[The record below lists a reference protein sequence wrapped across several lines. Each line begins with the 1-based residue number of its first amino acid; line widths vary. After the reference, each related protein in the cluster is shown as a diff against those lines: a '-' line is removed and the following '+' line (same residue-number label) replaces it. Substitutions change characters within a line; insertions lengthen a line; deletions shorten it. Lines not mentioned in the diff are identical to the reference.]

1 MMEEMMLPFRRILW
15 PTDFSDA
22 SYQALQAANEL
33 ASHFKGE
40 LILLHVVHPIAVVP
54 SPDPGQFNGPAYQRA
69 VEAHALKTLQD
80 IAKKMVSDHIKVRP
94 GVLMGSAAN
103 IIVDSAAK
111 EQADL
116 IVISTHGETGLQR
129 FVFGSVA
136 EKVVRL
142 AGCPVLVIQA
152 TSQ

>member
-1 MMEEMMLPFRRILW
+1 MLLFSRILW

-22 SYQALQAANEL
+22 SYEALQMAEEL
-33 ASHFKGE
+33 ASCFGAE

-54 SPDPGQFNGPAYQRA
+54 SPAPGQFNGPAYQRA
-69 VEAHALKTLQD
+69 LEANALKTLQD
-80 IAKKMVSDHIKVRP
+80 IAKNKVSDHVKVRS

-103 IIVDSAAK
+103 AIVDSAA
-111 EQADL
+111 EEEADL
-116 IVISTHGETGLQR
+116 IVIATNGETGLQR

-142 AGCPVLVIQA
+142 ATCPVLTIRPA
-152 TSQ
+152 SENE